1 MNYDSLLKELTI
13 GLQEAGVKN
22 MNLDTSLD
30 PDEARA
36 ISMANVAKPIAKAI
50 RNGVNFDIKGVATC
64 AEISEMTSAGD
75 VNDGDVW
82 GVSDSGDVTQPD
94 GSSLRVSAGDL
105 LLFDGEKW
113 NVFLHIDLSN
123 YATKVELQ
131 NAVNLLSQLISSHT
145 SRTDNPHEVTAHQV
159 GAYTQQETEDRI
171 NDALSGE
178 VGGWLGNLTVAEVNA
193 LTTHKKGD
201 SATITD
207 SGVVMPGNVSVNAG
221 DEIMW
226 VDSTEV
232 WQKKIDSKGLFVVDG
247 QLRYG

>member
-1 MNYDSLLKELTI
+1 MTNAVERKPTDTE
-13 GLQEAGVKN
+13 GV
-22 MNLDTSLD
+22 T
-30 PDEARA
+30 R
-36 ISMANVAKPIAKAI
+36 IIAK
-50 RNGVNFDIKGVATC
+50 VK
-64 AEISEMTSAGD
+64 
-75 VNDGDVW
+75 
-82 GVSDSGDVTQPD
+82 
-94 GSSLRVSAGDL
+94 
-105 LLFDGEKW
+105 K
-113 NVFLHIDLSN
+113 
-123 YATKVELQ
+123 
-131 NAVNLLSQLISSHT
+131 HT
-145 SRTDNPHEVTAHQV
+145 LDKANPHEVTAHQE

-178 VGGWLGNLTVAEVNA
+178 VGGWLGNLSVAEVNA

-226 VDSTEV
+226 VDTINV

>member
-13 GLQEAGVKN
+13 GLQEAGLKN
-22 MNLDTSLD
+22 MGDATID
-30 PDEARA
+30 PESQKARDEA
-36 ISMANVAKPIAKAI
+36 MANLAKPIAKAI

-145 SRTDNPHEVTAHQV
+145 SRTDNPHQVTAHQV
-159 GAYTQQETEDRI
+159 GAYTQQETDSKVSEEAETRAAADEDLAQQIEDSRV
-171 NDALSGE
+171 E
-178 VGGWLGNLTVAEVNA
+178 VDENLDPESTNPVENRAVTEAMGGKQDQLIEMTDEEVNE
-193 LTTHKKGD
+193 L
-201 SATITD
+201 
-207 SGVVMPGNVSVNAG
+207 VN
-221 DEIMW
+221 
-226 VDSTEV
+226 S
-232 WQKKIDSKGLFVVDG
+232 L
-247 QLRYG
+247 